1 MNSESVGCVSKE
13 AISSR
18 LKGSHDIIH
27 SKMHCQSMS
36 SDGGL
41 LAREPLPLGKRYSGR
56 GLAVDPVV
64 SSLDGEKRAEDFPAK
79 QYLSSDRM
87 NVHCVE
93 LPVTDMSEICAVWG
107 INC

>member
-1 MNSESVGCVSKE
+1 
-13 AISSR
+13 
-18 LKGSHDIIH
+18 
-27 SKMHCQSMS
+27 MHCQSRS

-41 LAREPLPLGKRYSGR
+41 LARERLPLGKGYSGR

-87 NVHCVE
+87 NVHDCAE
-93 LPVTDMSEICAVWG
+93 LPVTELFEICAVWG